1 MDYCAK
7 YQVEPTR
14 RESLESF
21 LQKLRDKKQT
31 VMQQQQASHAVA
43 LYYELTHIR
52 EATVT
57 SPVSSVEQF
66 KVAEPV
72 MPRQYVKKS
81 VTQAG
86 PAPETLKGPK
96 KANSQQEHLRVAPIS
111 PPVAIDKV
119 RPLTTI

>member
-1 MDYCAK
+1 MEGYPISGEFPMIPVPTALMARFDECLNAKNISDKYHIHYKKWLRFYLDYCAK

-31 VMQQQQASHAVA
+31 VMQQQKASQAVA
-43 LYYELTHIR
+43 LYYEL
-52 EATVT
+52 
-57 SPVSSVEQF
+57 
-66 KVAEPV
+66 
-72 MPRQYVKKS
+72 
-81 VTQAG
+81 
-86 PAPETLKGPK
+86 